1 MAFALEDY
9 TESCKKRRR
18 VLKSPAHSCRYS
30 AYKVYP
36 KRTPGE
42 HLHKSRTEVRCI
54 PTHKNFRVQMN
65 LAFVDLGHGDRIFMI
80 GGIPISG
87 TVDKKKERAKQD
99 CLLLRSHAAFAYKK
113 ISYSQSR
120 SNWPDT
126 WTPSCTFCRRSI
138 SW

>member
-87 TVDKKKERAKQD
+87 TVDKKKRKSEARLSPASLS
-99 CLLLRSHAAFAYKK
+99 CGLRLQEDQLFTVSVKLAGHL
-113 ISYSQSR
+113 
-120 SNWPDT
+120 D
-126 WTPSCTFCRRSI
+126 SI
-138 SW
+138 LYFL

>member
-9 TESCKKRRR
+9 TGSCKKRRR

-65 LAFVDLGHGDRIFMI
+65 LAFVDLGSYIYDGRHANFGNRRQKKRKSEARLSPASLSCGLRLQEDQLF
-80 GGIPISG
+80 
-87 TVDKKKERAKQD
+87 TVSVKLAGHLD
-99 CLLLRSHAAFAYKK
+99 
-113 ISYSQSR
+113 
-120 SNWPDT
+120 
-126 WTPSCTFCRRSI
+126 SI
-138 SW
+138 LYFL